1 MLDVGAGGDHCAP
14 SAGMSPTTATDLL
27 PDTIDAVVAK
37 HRDTPTAS
45 PPAKYWLGLVSTAAG
60 GGGGRGGGGG
70 SLGAGEELVIP
81 SFLHLLRDRL
91 H

>member
-1 MLDVGAGGDHCAP
+1 MLHATT
-14 SAGMSPTTATDLL
+14 PTTTPTTPTTPDLL
-27 PDTIDAVVAK
+27 CQTIDAVVAK

-45 PPAKYWLGLVSTAAG
+45 PPAKYWLGVVSTAAG